1 MYHYGSGNETDAM
14 KSAAAPQE
22 QQRRLAR
29 MHQVILSI
37 CSAFIA
43 QPVAADCPAA
53 NRYHFS
59 FTTAPAATLN
69 AGSSYTYVA
78 TNAQGQSQNVSLSF
92 IVDGL
97 SSNLV
102 AGIQTPA
109 IATLVN
115 DGGTTNKNLVIG
127 GIFAGRTPDVG
138 ANTRIV
144 AAVFTV
150 AAPVRDFAVQI
161 NDVDFVDNQYRDWL
175 QVNGTNASTLYTPTL
190 STPWGTNNSVA
201 GPHSSPSSSQLVGA
215 ATVPPVSVT
224 ARQSVGTGAS
234 GNNSTTGTIDANI
247 IQPVQRVE
255 VRYGNYPL
263 TGIETI
269 TGQQAIGIQKISFCP
284 LPELTVVKGSTP
296 FATALSDPNRFNIP
310 GADVIYSLTV
320 SNSNTSPTD
329 ENMLTLTDILPP
341 AVTFYNGDVDGT
353 GPLSTNFEFLPGSS
367 GLSMP
372 ATSLAYSA
380 DNGAT
385 FSYTPAA
392 GYDAAVKALK
402 ITPVGAMAA
411 NSSFTLR
418 FRVRIN

>member
-1 MYHYGSGNETDAM
+1 
-14 KSAAAPQE
+14 
-22 QQRRLAR
+22 
-29 MHQVILSI
+29 
-37 CSAFIA
+37 
-43 QPVAADCPAA
+43 
-53 NRYHFS
+53 
-59 FTTAPAATLN
+59 
-69 AGSSYTYVA
+69 
-78 TNAQGQSQNVSLSF
+78 
-92 IVDGL
+92 
-97 SSNLV
+97 
-102 AGIQTPA
+102 
-109 IATLVN
+109 
-115 DGGTTNKNLVIG
+115 
-127 GIFAGRTPDVG
+127 
-138 ANTRIV
+138 
-144 AAVFTV
+144 VFTV